1 VLGENEVNGISFP
14 GGFTVLMAVYRND
27 DIDLFNK
34 AVNSVFANSLL
45 PNDCLIVVDGPVNK
59 WLNAAIQVLE
69 KTYSS
74 KIRFLRL
81 PQNLGL
87 AEALNA
93 GIECIFTDWIV
104 RADADDINLPSR
116 FHELAIAIKDN
127 PEITLLGSSI
137 LEVDKEGTSLAI
149 REVPTSEAAIRQFA
163 RMRNPFN
170 HMTVAYRRDAV
181 MECGGYPNIYLRE
194 DYALWCKFLKKNKS
208 VMNISQVLVHAT
220 AGQDMYARRGGWR
233 YAKAEWGMQK
243 LLVDSELKGAGR
255 ALTDGLL
262 RSIIFILP
270 AWLRGYVYR
279 SILRK
284 KPL

>member
-1 VLGENEVNGISFP
+1 MNGISFP